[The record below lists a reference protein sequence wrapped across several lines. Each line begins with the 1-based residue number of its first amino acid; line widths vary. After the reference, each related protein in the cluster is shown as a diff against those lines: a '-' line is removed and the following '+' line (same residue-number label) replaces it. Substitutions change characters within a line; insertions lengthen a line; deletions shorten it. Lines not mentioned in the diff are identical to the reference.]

1 MKCTRCGFENPDYL
15 EFCQNCSAQLPKKGE
30 ESNQPSWGFVKA
42 PKWAEP
48 DFSADTVS
56 EDDVPAD
63 FVSDTEA
70 VRRQQEAARR
80 AAAEAA
86 ALKARRAAE
95 AAAAAKAAEE
105 TRAAERYEAEQKR
118 LAEEKRAA
126 ERRAEQERLLAE
138 RKAAELEAQKAQRRI
153 AAKRYE
159 PEDNEEEEEEEETSH
174 GGRAAALFGSILQRR
189 EKPARDN
196 YYEEDEEEE
205 EEEDDFDE
213 YDPGYARKRTAPRR
227 RKTKSGGSGLNLAIR
242 IAAIVAVLA
251 LLAIAG
257 WLLVSQIKSCV
268 EANQSPTG
276 TNKAPTVVKNTDPK
290 EPDTYLVTVYAKNGK
305 VLVYETSDGTKQSA
319 TVKSDDALTFKV
331 HEVSLMPNEPVDST
345 VYQATPKVFI
355 QNEDGTTVP
364 VEGMPSVTLS
374 VPAITVTYDCED
386 SIVSDDGNV
395 TVSGRIDFI
404 GTDLTIDGEKVAINQ
419 DGSFSRDIV
428 YEDTGSYTVNIE
440 GRLAGHQVY
449 RHTINVEVEAA
460 HPTESLIKLPWEYG
474 DTSYRQRVVNSV
486 DSIEVRGMVPVGST
500 LTATCD
506 SSDCGLTE
514 PSVADDG
521 TFTLTAKLANPSD
534 YTIHLT
540 CTTESGQISER
551 DIHVQRQPEMSQ
563 YIARALEM
571 NYASFAYE
579 SRQAYNIKG
588 TVTEILQEG
597 DYYLAML
604 ETEAGDKLV
613 LEYHNHYGSAAAIE
627 VGKTYEKIYGR
638 PMGLNEEGIPQAY
651 VWFIN
656 D

>member
-1 MKCTRCGFENPDYL
+1 MKCTRCGFDNPDYL
-15 EFCQNCSAQLPKKGE
+15 EFCQNCSAQLPKKNE

-48 DFSADTVS
+48 DFNADTVS

-63 FVSDTEA
+63 FVSDTET
-70 VRRQQEAARR
+70 VRLQQEAARR

-105 TRAAERYEAEQKR
+105 ARAAERFEAEQKR

-138 RKAAELEAQKAQRRI
+138 RKAAELEAQRAQRRF
-153 AAKRYE
+153 ASKSYE
-159 PEDNEEEEEEEETSH
+159 PEEDEEDEPEESRPSA
-174 GGRAAALFGSILQRR
+174 RAAAMFGSILQRR
-189 EKPARDN
+189 EKPARTAYPEKND
-196 YYEEDEEEE
+196 EEE

-213 YDPGYARKRTAPRR
+213 YDAAYSRKRTAPRR
-227 RKTKSGGSGLNLAIR
+227 KKTKSGSRGLNLAIR
-242 IAAIVAVLA
+242 IAAIIAVLA

-257 WLLVSQIKSCV
+257 WLLASQIKSCT
-268 EANQSPTG
+268 EANNSPTG
-276 TNKAPTVVKNTDPK
+276 TNKLPEVTKNTDPK

-305 VLVYETSDGTKQSA
+305 VLVFETSDGTKQSA
-319 TVKSDDALTFKV
+319 TVKTDDALTFKV
-331 HEVSLMPNEPVDST
+331 HEISLMPNEPVDST
-345 VYQATPKVFI
+345 VYQATPKVYI
-355 QNEDGTTVP
+355 RNEDGSEVP
-364 VEGMPSVTLS
+364 VEGMPSVTLT
-374 VPAITVTYDCED
+374 VPAINVTYDCGD
-386 SIVSDDGNV
+386 SIVSEDGNV
-395 TVSGRIDFI
+395 TISGRIDFI
-404 GTDLTIDGEKVAINQ
+404 GTDLTIGGEKVSINP
-419 DGSFSRDIV
+419 DGSFSHDIL
-428 YEDTGSYTVNIE
+428 YEDTGAYTVNIE

-449 RHTINVEVEAA
+449 RHNINVEVEQA
-460 HPTESLIKLPWEYG
+460 HPVESLIKLPWEYG

-486 DSIEVRGMVPVGST
+486 DTIEIRGMVPVGST
-500 LTATCD
+500 VTASCD
-506 SSDCGLTE
+506 SSDCGLTA
-514 PSVADDG
+514 PTVAEDG
-521 TFTLTAKLANPSD
+521 TFTLTAKMANPSD
-534 YTIHLT
+534 YTVHLT

-563 YIARALEM
+563 YIARALAM
-571 NYASFAYE
+571 NYASFSYE

-588 TVTEILQEG
+588 TVTEIIQEG

-604 ETEAGDKLV
+604 ETAEGEQLV
-613 LEYHNHYGSAAAIE
+613 LEYHNHYGSAATIE

-638 PMGLNEEGIPQAY
+638 PMGLNEDGIPQAY